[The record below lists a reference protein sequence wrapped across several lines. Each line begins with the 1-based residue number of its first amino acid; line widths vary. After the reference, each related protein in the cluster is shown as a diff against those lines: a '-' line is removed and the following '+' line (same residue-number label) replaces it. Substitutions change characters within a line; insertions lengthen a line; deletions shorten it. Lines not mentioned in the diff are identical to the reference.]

1 MASLNLVRVLNNRNV
16 TIPSTSKAE
25 TKPEKASSPAD
36 AVDEFKEDGDKKC
49 DTAITGIPEK
59 DTTTPCEVKPND
71 LECKIQ
77 ENLKSLINVLKS
89 IEDVLVEETNAV
101 ISEPGLAKNAS
112 IV

>member
-1 MASLNLVRVLNNRNV
+1 MASLNLVRVQNNINV

-25 TKPEKASSPAD
+25 TKSEKASSPAD

-71 LECKIQ
+71 
-77 ENLKSLINVLKS
+77 
-89 IEDVLVEETNAV
+89 
-101 ISEPGLAKNAS
+101 
-112 IV
+112 